1 MKGWHYFLSAIKK
14 TFVLKGRAR
23 RAEFGWFY
31 LISFFIFAILN
42 ALYLLTT
49 FFYER
54 GVIQRDTDD
63 IISLYLTHIIEG
75 FGFWF
80 LIAALFMIT
89 RRLHDIGKSGLW
101 LLVGFYMPV
110 LSIIIAP
117 EFGVLNDLDT
127 GSVSFG
133 TKITLWLIFF
143 YFCCIMVVH
152 FWLVF
157 KKGEPTKN
165 QYGEPQEALK

>member
-1 MKGWHYFLSAIKK
+1 MKGWHYFLSSVKK

-31 LISFFIFAILN
+31 LISFFIFAMLN
-42 ALYLLTT
+42 ALYLQ
-49 FFYER
+49 
-54 GVIQRDTDD
+54 VDTYD
-63 IISLYLTHIIEG
+63 IRIYLTYIFQG
-75 FGFWF
+75 FCFWF

-117 EFGVLNDLDT
+117 EFGLLNDLDT
-127 GSVSFG
+127 GSASLG

-143 YFCCIMVVH
+143 YFCFIVVAH

-165 QYGEPQEALK
+165 QYGEPPKALK